1 MLSILGQKLLLDM
14 LLRNVVDITMKSL
27 CTIKN
32 ANKKFKNQPIKNQTK
47 PKNKTKQTKRSVV
60 EYYLS

>member
-1 MLSILGQKLLLDM
+1 
-14 LLRNVVDITMKSL
+14 MKSL